1 MSVNYIII
9 SPGGRKNRQRQV
21 NISLKCK
28 DSFIYVVPERDISSI
43 EKKRG
48 CDDHETGN

>member
-1 MSVNYIII
+1 MSVNYIMI

-28 DSFIYVVPERDISSI
+28 DSFVCVCPEKDISSI
-43 EKKRG
+43 EKRRG
-48 CDDHETGN
+48 CDEIGN